1 MSRAR
6 ISDRVTEVYLA
17 AGTLMFVGWGGML
30 ALLLF
35 TVPTVDARW
44 MFFLLALS
52 ALTGTAIPFIIF
64 LSRRFGKTP
73 ISVNVLMRRAIWV
86 GVIGC
91 ILAWLQLGRAL
102 TCNIALLIVSVILAI
117 EWLIEIRERS
127 LWNPEN
133 VNEE

>member
-1 MSRAR
+1 MISAR
-6 ISDRVTEVYLA
+6 ISDRVVEIYLA

-30 ALLLF
+30 TLLLLW
-35 TVPTVDARW
+35 VPTVGARW
-44 MFFLLALS
+44 MFFVLGLS
-52 ALTGTAIPFIIF
+52 ALTGTSIPFIVF

-91 ILAWLQLGRAL
+91 ILAWLQLGRSL
-102 TCNIALLIVSVILAI
+102 TWTIALLIVSVIVGI

-127 LWNPEN
+127 LWNPN
-133 VNEE
+133 NANEE

>member
-1 MSRAR
+1 MTRSR
-6 ISDRVTEVYLA
+6 ISDRITEIYLA
-17 AGTLMFVGWGGML
+17 ASTLMFVGWGGLL
-30 ALLLF
+30 ALLLL
-35 TVPTVDARW
+35 TVPHVFARW

-64 LSRRFGKTP
+64 LSRRFGKIP
-73 ISVNVLMRRAIWV
+73 ISVDVLMRRAIWV

-102 TCNIALLIVSVILAI
+102 TWTISILIVSVIVAI

-127 LWNPEN
+127 LWKPEN
-133 VNEE
+133 TNEE

>member
-44 MFFLLALS
+44 MFFVLALS
-52 ALTGTAIPFIIF
+52 ALTGTSIPFIIF

-102 TCNIALLIVSVILAI
+102 TWNIALLIVSVIVAI

-127 LWNPEN
+127 PWNPEN

>member
-1 MSRAR
+1 MTRSR
-6 ISDRVTEVYLA
+6 ISDRITEVYLA

-64 LSRRFGKTP
+64 LSKRFGKIP

-91 ILAWLQLGRAL
+91 ILSWLQLGRAL
-102 TCNIALLIVSVILAI
+102 TWTISLLIVTVIVGI

-133 VNEE
+133 ANEE

>member
-1 MSRAR
+1 MSRAI

-17 AGTLMFVGWGGML
+17 ASKLMFVGWGGLL
-30 ALLLF
+30 ALLLL
-35 TVPTVDARW
+35 TVPHVFARW

-52 ALTGTAIPFIIF
+52 ALSGTAIPFIIF
-64 LSRRFGKTP
+64 LSKRFGKTP
-73 ISVNVLMRRAIWV
+73 ISVDVLMRRAIWV

-102 TCNIALLIVSVILAI
+102 TWTIGLLIVSVIVSI
-117 EWLIEIRERS
+117 ECLIEIRERS

-133 VNEE
+133 TNEE

>member
-1 MSRAR
+1 ME
-6 ISDRVTEVYLA
+6 IYLA

-44 MFFLLALS
+44 MFFVLGLS
-52 ALTGTAIPFIIF
+52 ALTGTSIPFIVF
-64 LSRRFGKTP
+64 LSKRFGKNP
-73 ISVNVLMRRAIWV
+73 LSVNVLMRQAIWV

-102 TCNIALLIVSVILAI
+102 TWTIGLLIVSVIVGI

-127 LWNPEN
+127 LWNPN
-133 VNEE
+133 NANEE

>member
-1 MSRAR
+1 MTREQ
-6 ISDRVTEVYLA
+6 ISDRVVEIYLA

-44 MFFLLALS
+44 MFFVLGLS
-52 ALTGTAIPFIIF
+52 ALTGTSIPFIVF
-64 LSRRFGKTP
+64 LSRRFGKNP
-73 ISVNVLMRRAIWV
+73 LSVNVLMRQAIWV

-102 TCNIALLIVSVILAI
+102 TWTIGLLIVSVIVGI
-117 EWLIEIRERS
+117 EWLIEIREHS
-127 LWNPEN
+127 LWNPN
-133 VNEE
+133 NANEE

>member
-1 MSRAR
+1 
-6 ISDRVTEVYLA
+6 
-17 AGTLMFVGWGGML
+17 MFVGWGGLL
-30 ALLLF
+30 ALLLL
-35 TVPTVDARW
+35 TVPHVFARW

-52 ALTGTAIPFIIF
+52 ALSGTAIPFIIF
-64 LSRRFGKTP
+64 LSKRFGKTP
-73 ISVNVLMRRAIWV
+73 ISVDVLMRRAIWV

-102 TCNIALLIVSVILAI
+102 TWTISLLIVTVIVGI

-133 VNEE
+133 ANEE

>member
-6 ISDRVTEVYLA
+6 VSDRVTEVYLA

-73 ISVNVLMRRAIWV
+73 ISVNVLVRRAIWV

-102 TCNIALLIVSVILAI
+102 TWNIALLIVSVIVAI

>member
-1 MSRAR
+1 MTKSR
-6 ISDRVTEVYLA
+6 ISDRITEVYLA

-64 LSRRFGKTP
+64 LSKRFGKIP

-102 TCNIALLIVSVILAI
+102 TWTISLLIVTVIVGI

-133 VNEE
+133 ANEE

>member
-44 MFFLLALS
+44 MFFVLALS

-73 ISVNVLMRRAIWV
+73 ISVNILMRRAIWV

-102 TCNIALLIVSVILAI
+102 TWNIALLIVSVIVAI

>member
-1 MSRAR
+1 MSRAI

-35 TVPTVDARW
+35 TVPTVDERW

-102 TCNIALLIVSVILAI
+102 TWNIALLIVSVIVAI

>member
-1 MSRAR
+1 MTSAR
-6 ISDRVTEVYLA
+6 ISDRVVEIYLA

-30 ALLLF
+30 ALLLLW
-35 TVPTVDARW
+35 VPTVDARW
-44 MFFLLALS
+44 MFFVLGLS
-52 ALTGTAIPFIIF
+52 ALTGTSIPFIVF

-91 ILAWLQLGRAL
+91 ILAWLQLGRSL
-102 TCNIALLIVSVILAI
+102 TWTIALLIVSVIVGI

-127 LWNPEN
+127 LWNPN
-133 VNEE
+133 NANEE

>member
-1 MSRAR
+1 MTREQ
-6 ISDRVTEVYLA
+6 ISDRVVEIYLA

-44 MFFLLALS
+44 MFFVLGLS
-52 ALTGTAIPFIIF
+52 ALTGTSIPFIVF
-64 LSRRFGKTP
+64 LSKRFGKNP
-73 ISVNVLMRRAIWV
+73 LSVNVLMRQAIWV

-102 TCNIALLIVSVILAI
+102 TWTIGLLIVSVIVGI

-127 LWNPEN
+127 LWNPN
-133 VNEE
+133 NANEE

>member
-1 MSRAR
+1 MSRER
-6 ISDRVTEVYLA
+6 ISDHVVEVYLA
-17 AGTLMFVGWGGML
+17 SGTLMFVGWGGMV

-44 MFFLLALS
+44 MFFVLGLS
-52 ALTGTAIPFIIF
+52 ALTGTSIPFVVF
-64 LSRRFGKTP
+64 LSRRFGKNP
-73 ISVNVLMRRAIWV
+73 IAVNVLMRRAIWV
-86 GVIGC
+86 GIIGC

-102 TCNIALLIVSVILAI
+102 TWTVGLLIFSVIVAI

-127 LWNPEN
+127 LWNPNN

>member
-1 MSRAR
+1 MSRER
-6 ISDRVTEVYLA
+6 ISDRVVEVYLA
-17 AGTLMFVGWGGML
+17 AGTLMFVGWGGMV

-44 MFFLLALS
+44 MFFVLGLS
-52 ALTGTAIPFIIF
+52 AVTGTSIPFVVF
-64 LSRRFGKTP
+64 LSRRFGKNP
-73 ISVNVLMRRAIWV
+73 IAVNVLMRRAIWV

-102 TCNIALLIVSVILAI
+102 TWTIGLLIFSVIVAI

-127 LWNPEN
+127 LWNPNN

>member
-1 MSRAR
+1 MSRAI

-30 ALLLF
+30 ALRLF

-73 ISVNVLMRRAIWV
+73 ISVNILMRRAIWV

-102 TCNIALLIVSVILAI
+102 TWNIALLIVSVIVAI

>member
-1 MSRAR
+1 MTKSR
-6 ISDRVTEVYLA
+6 ISDRIIEVYLA

-44 MFFLLALS
+44 MFFLLTLS

-64 LSRRFGKTP
+64 LSKRFGKTP

-91 ILAWLQLGRAL
+91 ILSWLQLGRAL
-102 TCNIALLIVSVILAI
+102 TWTISLLIVTVIVGI

-133 VNEE
+133 ANEE

>member
-1 MSRAR
+1 MSRER
-6 ISDRVTEVYLA
+6 ISDHIVEVYLA
-17 AGTLMFVGWGGML
+17 AGTLMFVGWGGMV

-44 MFFLLALS
+44 MFFVLGLL
-52 ALTGTAIPFIIF
+52 ALTGTSIPFVVF
-64 LSRRFGKTP
+64 LSRRFGKNP
-73 ISVNVLMRRAIWV
+73 IAVNVLMRRAIWV

-102 TCNIALLIVSVILAI
+102 TWTIGLLIFSVIVAI

-127 LWNPEN
+127 LWNPN
-133 VNEE
+133 NANEE

>member
-1 MSRAR
+1 MARVR

-17 AGTLMFVGWGGML
+17 ASTLMFVGWGGLL

-64 LSRRFGKTP
+64 LARRFGKTP
-73 ISVNVLMRRAIWV
+73 ISVNVLIRRAIWV

-102 TCNIALLIVSVILAI
+102 TWTISLLIVSVIVGI

-127 LWNPEN
+127 LWNPDN

>member
-1 MSRAR
+1 MSRAI

-73 ISVNVLMRRAIWV
+73 ISVNVLMRRAIWF

-102 TCNIALLIVSVILAI
+102 TWNIALLIVSVIVAI

>member
-1 MSRAR
+1 MTREQ
-6 ISDRVTEVYLA
+6 ISDRVVEVYLA

-44 MFFLLALS
+44 MFFVLGMS
-52 ALTGTAIPFIIF
+52 ALTGTSIPFIMF
-64 LSRRFGKTP
+64 LSRRFGKNP
-73 ISVNVLMRRAIWV
+73 LSVNILMRRAIWV

-102 TCNIALLIVSVILAI
+102 TWTIGLLIVSVIVGI

-127 LWNPEN
+127 LWNPN
-133 VNEE
+133 NANEE

>member
-1 MSRAR
+1 MTREQ
-6 ISDRVTEVYLA
+6 ISDRVVEIYLA

-44 MFFLLALS
+44 MFFVLGMS
-52 ALTGTAIPFIIF
+52 ALTGTSIPFIMF
-64 LSRRFGKTP
+64 LSRRFGKNP
-73 ISVNVLMRRAIWV
+73 LSVDILMRRAIWV

-102 TCNIALLIVSVILAI
+102 TWTIGLLIVSVIVGI

-127 LWNPEN
+127 LWNPN
-133 VNEE
+133 NANEE

>member
-1 MSRAR
+1 MTREQ
-6 ISDRVTEVYLA
+6 ISDRVVEIYLA

-44 MFFLLALS
+44 MFFVLGLS
-52 ALTGTAIPFIIF
+52 ALTGTSIPFIMF
-64 LSRRFGKTP
+64 LSRRFGKNP
-73 ISVNVLMRRAIWV
+73 LSVNILMRRAIWV

-102 TCNIALLIVSVILAI
+102 TWTIGLLIVSVIVGI

-127 LWNPEN
+127 LWNPN
-133 VNEE
+133 NANEE

>member
-6 ISDRVTEVYLA
+6 VSDRVTEVYLA

-73 ISVNVLMRRAIWV
+73 ISVNILMRRAIWV

-102 TCNIALLIVSVILAI
+102 TWNIALLIVSVIVAI

-127 LWNPEN
+127 LWKPEN
-133 VNEE
+133 ANEE

>member
-1 MSRAR
+1 MTREQISNR
-6 ISDRVTEVYLA
+6 IVEIYLA

-44 MFFLLALS
+44 MFFVLGMS
-52 ALTGTAIPFIIF
+52 ALTGTSIPFIVF
-64 LSRRFGKTP
+64 LSRRFGNNP
-73 ISVNVLMRRAIWV
+73 LSVNVLMRQAIWV

-102 TCNIALLIVSVILAI
+102 TWTIGLLIVSVIVGI

-127 LWNPEN
+127 LWNPN
-133 VNEE
+133 NANEE

>member
-1 MSRAR
+1 MTRPR
-6 ISDRVTEVYLA
+6 ISEHITEVYLA
-17 AGTLMFVGWGGML
+17 ASTLMFVGWGGLL
-30 ALLLF
+30 ALLLL
-35 TVPTVDARW
+35 TVPHVFARW

-52 ALTGTAIPFIIF
+52 ALSGTAIPFIIF
-64 LSRRFGKTP
+64 LSKRFGKTP
-73 ISVNVLMRRAIWV
+73 ISVDVLMRRAIWV

-102 TCNIALLIVSVILAI
+102 TWTIGLLIVSVIVAI

-133 VNEE
+133 TNEE

>member
-1 MSRAR
+1 MTREQ
-6 ISDRVTEVYLA
+6 ISDRVVEIYLA

-44 MFFLLALS
+44 MFFVLGLS
-52 ALTGTAIPFIIF
+52 ALTGTSIPFIVF
-64 LSRRFGKTP
+64 LSRRFGKNP
-73 ISVNVLMRRAIWV
+73 LSVNVLMRQAIWV

-102 TCNIALLIVSVILAI
+102 TWTIGLLIVSVIVGI

-127 LWNPEN
+127 LWNPN
-133 VNEE
+133 NANEE

>member
-1 MSRAR
+1 MSRER
-6 ISDRVTEVYLA
+6 ISDRVVEVYLA
-17 AGTLMFVGWGGML
+17 AGTLMFVGWGGMV

-44 MFFLLALS
+44 MFFVLGLS
-52 ALTGTAIPFIIF
+52 ALTGTSIPFVVF
-64 LSRRFGKTP
+64 LSRRFGKNP
-73 ISVNVLMRRAIWV
+73 IAVNVLMRRAIWV

-102 TCNIALLIVSVILAI
+102 TWTIGLLIFSVIVAI

-127 LWNPEN
+127 LWNPNN

>member
-1 MSRAR
+1 MTREQ
-6 ISDRVTEVYLA
+6 ISDRVVEIYLA

-44 MFFLLALS
+44 MFFVLGLS
-52 ALTGTAIPFIIF
+52 ALTGTSIPFIVF
-64 LSRRFGKTP
+64 LSRRFGKNP
-73 ISVNVLMRRAIWV
+73 LSVNILMRRAIWV

-102 TCNIALLIVSVILAI
+102 TWTIGLLIVSVIVGI

-127 LWNPEN
+127 LWNPN
-133 VNEE
+133 NANEE

>member
-44 MFFLLALS
+44 MFFVLALS
-52 ALTGTAIPFIIF
+52 ALTGTSIPFII
-64 LSRRFGKTP
+64 
-73 ISVNVLMRRAIWV
+73 
-86 GVIGC
+86 
-91 ILAWLQLGRAL
+91 LGRAL
-102 TCNIALLIVSVILAI
+102 TWNIALLIVSVIVAI

>member
-1 MSRAR
+1 
-6 ISDRVTEVYLA
+6 
-17 AGTLMFVGWGGML
+17 
-30 ALLLF
+30 
-35 TVPTVDARW
+35 
-44 MFFLLALS
+44 
-52 ALTGTAIPFIIF
+52 
-64 LSRRFGKTP
+64 
-73 ISVNVLMRRAIWV
+73 MRRAIWV

-102 TCNIALLIVSVILAI
+102 TWNIALLIVSVIVAI

>member
-1 MSRAR
+1 MTKSR
-6 ISDRVTEVYLA
+6 ISDRITEVYLA

-64 LSRRFGKTP
+64 LSKRFGKIP

-91 ILAWLQLGRAL
+91 ILSWLQLGRAL
-102 TCNIALLIVSVILAI
+102 TWTISLLIVTVIVGI

-133 VNEE
+133 ANEE